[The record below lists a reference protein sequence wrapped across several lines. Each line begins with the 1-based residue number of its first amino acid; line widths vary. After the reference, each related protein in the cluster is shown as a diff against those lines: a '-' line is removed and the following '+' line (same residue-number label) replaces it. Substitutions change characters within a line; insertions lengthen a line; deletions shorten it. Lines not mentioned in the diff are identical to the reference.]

1 MLYRTPQPIA
11 PHLPFIVNRSSE
23 VFLFVKECA
32 VAAVSIRV
40 DAIGIRKGAFN
51 AVKCG
56 SVERVDN
63 NEKMDRVVG
72 KTRKPD

>member
-1 MLYRTPQPIA
+1 MLYRTPQPLA
-11 PHLPFIVNRSSE
+11 PHLPLSIIRSSE
-23 VFLFVKECA
+23 LFLFVKECA
-32 VAAVSIRV
+32 VAAVSMTL